1 MKDQLTIDEFD
12 ALRQMSPS
20 KIRSFFEKNR
30 DLVHIE
36 YDQNLAI
43 AYLVWKFTESF
54 MIAKWIMTE
63 IKSKDPFFTPDK
75 ILDFGSGVGSVSLAA
90 DTYYDGPKV
99 KAIEPN

>member
-43 AYLVWKFTESF
+43 AYLVRKFTESF
-54 MIAKWIMTE
+54 MIAK
-63 IKSKDPFFTPDK
+63 
-75 ILDFGSGVGSVSLAA
+75 
-90 DTYYDGPKV
+90 
-99 KAIEPN
+99 